1 MRRITMSNY
10 IKIGIIVFLTF
21 LTNVG
26 NAQNHD
32 ILRMEDGKMIL
43 RISKNISQ
51 QQLDTV
57 LKHINMMRIQMDS
70 LRSNY
75 LSQTYLADG
84 WQISKQ
90 GKDFVELSKNI
101 QSAHGKYEFMQ
112 DEFGMANDFSNS
124 EINTFYP
131 QADFGFNTFKNKKSV
146 IKLSN
151 GKTRF
156 LLYQK
161 LNANKINLSGSFNA
175 WAIEEI
181 AMIKTDTAWYFDL
194 ELKPG
199 KHLYKFI
206 VDGDWTNDPE
216 NKQKESDTYRGYN
229 SVYFECNYVFKLNG
243 FSNAKKVIVAG
254 SFNNWEERE
263 LSMQKF
269 NDAWQLPVYIKD
281 GTYAYKFIV
290 DRNWIT
296 DPANTDNRDD
306 GFGNINSF
314 FSIGKPTYFMLKG
327 FENARNVY
335 LAGEF
340 NDWRETEIKLQKNS
354 EQNWQCS
361 YVLAPGNY
369 QYKFIIDGNWY
380 VDGANSLK
388 VVEPNYTFKL
398 KGFQNAKEVRI
409 SGSFIN
415 WPDPGILMTKS
426 ESDWVINVYLHEG
439 KHLYKYIID
448 GQWITD
454 PTNPL
459 FEQNEHNTGNS
470 FIWVK

>member
-10 IKIGIIVFLTF
+10 LKILITLLLTF
-21 LTNVG
+21 FTIVG
-26 NAQNHD
+26 KAQNHD
-32 ILRMEDGKMIL
+32 ILRMEEGKMIL
-43 RISKNISQ
+43 RISTNITQ
-51 QQLDTV
+51 QKLDSV

-70 LRSNY
+70 IRSNY
-75 LSQTYLADG
+75 LSQYYLAEG

-101 QSAHGKYEFMQ
+101 QSTYGKYEFMQ
-112 DEFGMANDFSNS
+112 LEINS
-124 EINTFYP
+124 DSVFYGKEINTFYP
-131 QADFGFNTFKNKKSV
+131 KADFGVNTFKNRMSV
-146 IKLSN
+146 LKLNN
-151 GKTRF
+151 GRTRF

-161 LNANKINLSGSFNA
+161 LNANKIYLSGSFNA
-175 WAIEEI
+175 WAIEELQ
-181 AMIKTDTAWYFDL
+181 MFKTDTAWYCDID
-194 ELKPG
+194 LKPG

-206 VDGDWTNDPE
+206 VDGDWMNDPE
-216 NKQKESDTYRGYN
+216 NKQKESDTYNGYN

-243 FSNAKKVIVAG
+243 YSAAKKVILAG

-263 LSMQKF
+263 LNMQKI
-269 NDAWQLPVYIKD
+269 NGVWQLPVYIKD
-281 GTYAYKFIV
+281 GTHAYKFIV

-306 GFGNINSF
+306 GFGNMNSF
-314 FSIGKPTYFMLKG
+314 ISIGKPTYFILKG
-327 FENARNVY
+327 FENARNIY

-340 NDWRETEIKLQKNS
+340 NEWRATEIKLQKNA
-354 EQNWQCS
+354 EQHWQCS

-369 QYKFIIDGNWY
+369 QYKYVIDGNWY

-398 KGFQNAKEVRI
+398 KGFQNAKDVRI
-409 SGSFIN
+409 SGSFLN
-415 WPDPGILMTKS
+415 WPDPGIVMTKS
-426 ESDWVINVYLHEG
+426 DSDWYIHVYLPEG

-448 GQWITD
+448 GQWIID